1 MRNAVQMTN
10 AEYNCAVTRSVGFH
24 SAFIISRFASI
35 LLPIVALTNAMPSAW
50 AQTYPARPVRMISP
64 NPPGG
69 ANDTIG
75 RIIAGKLAETIGQQI
90 VIDNRGGGGGVIGA
104 EIAAAAAPDGY
115 TLLAGSVSTHSFSPA
130 LSRKLNY
137 DPVKDFA
144 PISLF
149 AIAQNLLVTSP
160 ALPAA
165 NVKQLVALAKSK
177 PKSLNYASGGT
188 GSTSHYA
195 IALFVHLAG
204 IDKDT
209 VHVPYKGGAPSV
221 AATMSG
227 ETQFYFGPMASMTAQ
242 VKAGRL
248 KALAVG
254 GIKRSPLLPEVP
266 TVAESGV
273 PVYQSFGWFGMLAP
287 AKTPKPIIATVHRAL
302 VQAVSSQDVSQKFL
316 QLGVDPVHSTP
327 EEMAQFVADQLTRYR
342 KAVKE
347 LDIKAE

>member
-1 MRNAVQMTN
+1 MMPPVMPGELVNRLA
-10 AEYNCAVTRSVGFH
+10 AA
-24 SAFIISRFASI
+24 
-35 LLPIVALTNAMPSAW
+35 LLAIWTLCTTDAAM
-50 AQTYPARPVRMISP
+50 AQYPTRPVRMVSP

-75 RIIAGKLAETIGQQI
+75 RIIAGKLGDQLGQQI

-130 LSRKLNY
+130 LNKKLNY
-137 DPVKDFA
+137 DPVRDFA

-149 AIAQNLLVTSP
+149 AIAQNLLVANTSI
-160 ALPAA
+160 AA
-165 NVKQLVALAKSK
+165 TSVKQLVALAKSK

-209 VHVPYKGGAPSV
+209 VHIPYKGGAPSV

-227 ETQFYFGPMASMTAQ
+227 ETQFYFGPIASMAGQ
-242 VKAGRL
+242 VKAGKLR
-248 KALAVG
+248 ALAVG
-254 GIKRSPLLPEVP
+254 GTQRSPLLPAVP
-266 TVAESGV
+266 TVAEAGV
-273 PVYQSFGWFGMLAP
+273 PAYQSFGWFGMLAP
-287 AKTPKPIIATVHRAL
+287 ARTPRPIISTLHRAI
-302 VQAVSSQDVSQKFL
+302 VDVVRSPDVGDKLL

-327 EEMAQFVADQLTRYR
+327 DEMARFVADQLTRYR
-342 KAVKE
+342 AAVRE
-347 LDIKAE
+347 LDIKAD

>member
-1 MRNAVQMTN
+1 MKHTSTALL
-10 AEYNCAVTRSVGFH
+10 AAIVTIAAGAAQAQSY
-24 SAFIISRFASI
+24 
-35 LLPIVALTNAMPSAW
+35 PS
-50 AQTYPARPVRMISP
+50 RPVRMISP

-75 RIIAGKLAETIGQQI
+75 RIVAAKLGETLGQPI

-130 LSRKLNY
+130 LNRKLNY

-149 AIAQNLLVTSP
+149 AIAQNLLVANP
-160 ALPAA
+160 ALSAT

-177 PKSLNYASGGT
+177 PGSLNYASGGT

-221 AATMSG
+221 AATMAG
-227 ETQFYFGPMASMTAQ
+227 ETQFYFGPMASMAGV
-242 VKAGRL
+242 VKSGKLR
-248 KALAVG
+248 ALAVG
-254 GIKRSPLLPEVP
+254 GTKRSPLLPDVP
-266 TVAESGV
+266 TVAEAGV
-273 PVYQSFGWFGMLAP
+273 SAYQSFGWFGMLAP
-287 AKTPKPIIATVHRAL
+287 ANTPRPIIASVHKAI
-302 VQAVSSQDVSQKFL
+302 VQVVTSQEVTQKFL

-327 EEMAQFVADQLTRYR
+327 DEMARFVADQLTRYR

-347 LDIKAE
+347 LGIAAD